1 MKYRLQFNPAEV
13 GYKPQLFTD
22 AIKILVSVNFGIY
35 LLQSLS
41 GKEEAI
47 FSLFGLVPATFISDL
62 MLWQPF
68 TYMFL
73 HAPFYTSFGISHVLI
88 NMLLLWVFGRELEQA
103 WGKKNFLKYYFITG
117 VGSGLITYFYHMNS
131 ADSSVQIIGASGA
144 VFGIALAY
152 GVLYPNRFLYIWG
165 LIPVK
170 SIWIVMAMGGLAFFG
185 MLGNSDGISHVT
197 HISGMLIGYI
207 LLKKKWSW
215 RDIWFSIRKKTI
227 EFQVQRHEEKVI
239 KNNMIQKDVDSLLEK
254 IQKVGFSGLSDE
266 EQSKLYEA
274 SKTISKGGQKD

>member
-1 MKYRLQFNPAEV
+1 MKYRLQFNPAEAA
-13 GYKPQLFTD
+13 YKPQLFTD

-35 LLQSLS
+35 LLQSLA
-41 GKEEAI
+41 GKEEV
-47 FSLFGLVPATFISDL
+47 FFRLFGLVPSVFLSEL

-68 TYMFL
+68 TYMFF
-73 HAPFYTSFGISHVLI
+73 HAPFYSSVGISHILL
-88 NMLLLWVFGRELEQA
+88 NMLGLWVFGRELEQA

-117 VGSGLITYFYHMNS
+117 IGSGLITYFFQM
-131 ADSSVQIIGASGA
+131 SSDNPVIGASGA
-144 VFGIALAY
+144 VYGILLAY
-152 GVLYPNRFLYIWG
+152 GILYPNRMLYIWG

-170 SIWIVMAMGGLAFFG
+170 SMWLVIIMGAIAFFG
-185 MLGNSDGISHVT
+185 LLGNSDGISHVT

-215 RDIWFSIRKKTI
+215 RGIWFSIRKKTI

-274 SKTISKGGQKD
+274 SKTMSKGGQKD

>member
-1 MKYRLQFNPAEV
+1 MKYRLQFNPAEAA
-13 GYKPQLFTD
+13 YKPQLFTD
-22 AIKILVSVNFGIY
+22 AIKILVTVNFGIY

-41 GKEEAI
+41 GKEEV
-47 FSLFGLVPATFISDL
+47 FFRLFGLVPSVFLSEL

-68 TYMFL
+68 TYMFF
-73 HAPFYTSFGISHVLI
+73 HAPFYSSVGISHILL
-88 NMLLLWVFGRELEQA
+88 NMLGLWVFGRELEQA

-117 VGSGLITYFYHMNS
+117 IGSGLITYFFQM
-131 ADSSVQIIGASGA
+131 SSDNPVIGASGA
-144 VFGIALAY
+144 VYGILLAY
-152 GVLYPNRFLYIWG
+152 GILYPNRMLYIWG

-170 SIWIVMAMGGLAFFG
+170 SMWLVIIMGAIAFFG
-185 MLGNSDGISHVT
+185 LLGNSDGISHVT

-215 RDIWFSIRKKTI
+215 RGIWFSIRKKTI

-266 EQSKLYEA
+266 EQSKLYEV
-274 SKTISKGGQKD
+274 SKTMSQGGQKD